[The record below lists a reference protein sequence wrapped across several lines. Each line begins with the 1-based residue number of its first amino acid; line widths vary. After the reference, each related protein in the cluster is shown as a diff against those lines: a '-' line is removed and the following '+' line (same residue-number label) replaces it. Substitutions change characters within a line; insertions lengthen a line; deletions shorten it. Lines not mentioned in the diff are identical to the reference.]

1 MTEKENKL
9 IEDLFKQAAQQQIED
24 NGFTEKVMEAIGNGQ
39 WAIGNGQLTARP
51 EGALA
56 TERDARMDNGQW
68 AIGNGQWTIENGQ
81 LKKDNGKLLSMLW
94 TWFCITVSLVLFFVF
109 NGWEMLK
116 ASLHVLYAS
125 ILTSFEVFLTTAPT
139 AEFDLNPWMIL
150 LAFGFVSI
158 YLPYRT
164 ARKLSAIL

>member
-24 NGFTEKVMEAIGNGQ
+24 KGFTEKVMEAIGNGQ
-39 WAIGNGQLTARP
+39 
-51 EGALA
+51 
-56 TERDARMDNGQW
+56 
-68 AIGNGQWTIENGQ
+68 
-81 LKKDNGKLLSMLW
+81 LKMDNGKLLSILW
-94 TWFCITVSLVLFFVF
+94 TWFCIAVSVALFFVF

-139 AEFDLNPWMIL
+139 AEFDLTPWMIL
-150 LAFGFVSI
+150 LALGFVSI
-158 YLPYRT
+158 YLPYQT
-164 ARKLSAIL
+164 ARKLSATL

>member
-39 WAIGNGQLTARP
+39 LK
-51 EGALA
+51 
-56 TERDARMDNGQW
+56 MD
-68 AIGNGQWTIENGQ
+68 NGQ

-94 TWFCITVSLVLFFVF
+94 TWFCIAVSLVLFFVF

-150 LAFGFVSI
+150 LALGFVSI

>member
-39 WAIGNGQLTARP
+39 WAIGNGQLK
-51 EGALA
+51 
-56 TERDARMDNGQW
+56 MDNGQW

-94 TWFCITVSLVLFFVF
+94 TWFCIAVSLVLFFVF

-150 LAFGFVSI
+150 LALGFVSI

>member
-24 NGFTEKVMEAIGNGQ
+24 NGFTERVME
-39 WAIGNGQLTARP
+39 AIGNGQLTARP

-56 TERDARMDNGQW
+56 TERDARMDH
-68 AIGNGQWTIENGQ
+68 
-81 LKKDNGKLLSMLW
+81 GKLLSMLW
-94 TWFCITVSLVLFFVF
+94 TWFCIAVSLVLFFVF

-158 YLPYRT
+158 YLPYQT

>member
-24 NGFTEKVMEAIGNGQ
+24 NGFTDRVMASIETGKWKVEN
-39 WAIGNGQLTARP
+39 
-51 EGALA
+51 
-56 TERDARMDNGQW
+56 ERM
-68 AIGNGQWTIENGQ
+68 
-81 LKKDNGKLLSMLW
+81 LSKLW
-94 TWFCITVSLVLFFVF
+94 TWFCIAVSVALFFVF

-116 ASLHVLYAS
+116 TSLHVLYAS

-139 AEFDLNPWMIL
+139 AELDLNPWMIL
-150 LAFGFVSI
+150 LALGFVLI
-158 YLPYRT
+158 YLPYQT

>member
-9 IEDLFKQAAQQQIED
+9 IEELFKQAAQQQIED
-24 NGFTEKVMEAIGNGQ
+24 NGFTERVME
-39 WAIGNGQLTARP
+39 AIGNGQLTARP

-56 TERDARMDNGQW
+56 TERDARMDH
-68 AIGNGQWTIENGQ
+68 
-81 LKKDNGKLLSMLW
+81 GKLLSMLW
-94 TWFCITVSLVLFFVF
+94 TWFCIAVSLVLFFVF
-109 NGWEMLK
+109 NGWDMLK

-125 ILTSFEVFLTTAPT
+125 ILTSCEVFFTTAPT

-158 YLPYRT
+158 YLPYQT

>member
-1 MTEKENKL
+1 M
-9 IEDLFKQAAQQQIED
+9 
-24 NGFTEKVMEAIGNGQ
+24 
-39 WAIGNGQLTARP
+39 
-51 EGALA
+51 
-56 TERDARMDNGQW
+56 
-68 AIGNGQWTIENGQ
+68 
-81 LKKDNGKLLSMLW
+81 LSMLW
-94 TWFCITVSLVLFFVF
+94 TWFCIAVSLVLFFVF

-150 LAFGFVSI
+150 LALGFVSI
-158 YLPYRT
+158 YLPYQT

>member
-24 NGFTEKVMEAIGNGQ
+24 NGFTERVME
-39 WAIGNGQLTARP
+39 AIGNGQLTARP

-56 TERDARMDNGQW
+56 TERDARMDH
-68 AIGNGQWTIENGQ
+68 
-81 LKKDNGKLLSMLW
+81 GKLLSVLW
-94 TWFCITVSLVLFFVF
+94 TWFCIAVSLVLFFVF

-150 LAFGFVSI
+150 LALGFVSI

>member
-39 WAIGNGQLTARP
+39 WAVGNGQLK
-51 EGALA
+51 
-56 TERDARMDNGQW
+56 MDNGQW

-94 TWFCITVSLVLFFVF
+94 TWFCIAVSLVLFFVF

-150 LAFGFVSI
+150 LALGFVSI

>member
-24 NGFTEKVMEAIGNGQ
+24 NGFTERVMASIENGQLKMDNGQ
-39 WAIGNGQLTARP
+39 WTARP

-56 TERDARMDNGQW
+56 TERDARMGH
-68 AIGNGQWTIENGQ
+68 
-81 LKKDNGKLLSMLW
+81 GKLLSMLW
-94 TWFCITVSLVLFFVF
+94 TWFCIAVSLVLFFVF

-125 ILTSFEVFLTTAPT
+125 MLTSFEVFFTTAPT

-158 YLPYRT
+158 YLPYQT

>member
-24 NGFTEKVMEAIGNGQ
+24 NGFTEKVMEAI
-39 WAIGNGQLTARP
+39 ANGQLK
-51 EGALA
+51 
-56 TERDARMDNGQW
+56 MDNGQW

-94 TWFCITVSLVLFFVF
+94 TWFCIAVSLVLFFMF

-116 ASLHVLYAS
+116 TSLHVLYAS

-150 LAFGFVSI
+150 LALGFVSI

>member
-39 WAIGNGQLTARP
+39 WAIGNGQLK
-51 EGALA
+51 
-56 TERDARMDNGQW
+56 MD
-68 AIGNGQWTIENGQ
+68 NGQ

-125 ILTSFEVFLTTAPT
+125 ILTSCEVFFTTAPT

-158 YLPYRT
+158 YLPYQT

>member
-24 NGFTEKVMEAIGNGQ
+24 NGFTERVMEAI
-39 WAIGNGQLTARP
+39 
-51 EGALA
+51 
-56 TERDARMDNGQW
+56 DNAQCTMHN
-68 AIGNGQWTIENGQ
+68 AQ
-81 LKKDNGKLLSMLW
+81 LKKDNGKLLSVLW
-94 TWFCITVSLVLFFVF
+94 TWFCIAVSLVLFFVF

-116 ASLHVLYAS
+116 ASLHLLYAS
-125 ILTSFEVFLTTAPT
+125 ILTSFEVFFTTAPT

-158 YLPYRT
+158 YLPYQT

>member
-24 NGFTEKVMEAIGNGQ
+24 NGFTERVMEAIGNGQ
-39 WAIGNGQLTARP
+39 WAIGNGQLK
-51 EGALA
+51 
-56 TERDARMDNGQW
+56 MDNGQLNR
-68 AIGNGQWTIENGQ
+68 G
-81 LKKDNGKLLSMLW
+81 NGKLLSVLW
-94 TWFCITVSLVLFFVF
+94 TWFCIAVSLVLFFVF

-125 ILTSFEVFLTTAPT
+125 ILTSCEVFFTTAPT
-139 AEFDLNPWMIL
+139 TEFDLNPWMIL
-150 LAFGFVSI
+150 LALGFVSI

>member
-39 WAIGNGQLTARP
+39 LK
-51 EGALA
+51 
-56 TERDARMDNGQW
+56 MDNGQW

-94 TWFCITVSLVLFFVF
+94 TWFCIAVSLVLFFVF

-150 LAFGFVSI
+150 LALGFVSI